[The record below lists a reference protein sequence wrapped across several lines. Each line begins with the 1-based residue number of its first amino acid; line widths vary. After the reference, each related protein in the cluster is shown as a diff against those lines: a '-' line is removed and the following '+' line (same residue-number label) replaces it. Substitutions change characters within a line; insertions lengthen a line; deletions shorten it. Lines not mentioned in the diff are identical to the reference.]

1 MIFWYSGCG
10 NSRFVAEAIAKGI
23 SDEMTFIPECD
34 ADNYEIGEGESIG
47 FVFPVY
53 AWGAPKLVEDF
64 VKRVKW
70 QGKAAYVWFAC
81 TCGDEMG
88 HTHRDFKAVLAQ
100 KGLELEGTFC
110 FQMPETYLAMPGFH
124 LDTPEGAE
132 CKIFAA
138 KAKLP
143 QVTEQILAHAKV
155 VDEIVGPFA
164 GLKSGLIRKGFNAN
178 MSDRKYRAGEGCIGC
193 GTCENVCP
201 LGNVRLVDG
210 RPQWQGHCTQ
220 CMACYHHCPTNA
232 IQIGSYTAGKGQYY
246 FRDEYKT
253 T

>member
-1 MIFWYSGCG
+1 M
-10 NSRFVAEAIAKGI
+10 
-23 SDEMTFIPECD
+23 
-34 ADNYEIGEGESIG
+34 
-47 FVFPVY
+47 
-53 AWGAPKLVEDF
+53 
-64 VKRVKW
+64 
-70 QGKAAYVWFAC
+70 WFAC

-132 CKIFAA
+132 RKISAA

-193 GTCENVCP
+193 GICEKVCP
-201 LGNVRLVDG
+201 HNAVHIINNLSVKDFSKCQNCGICAEKCPRKLIYFGNVATIDK
-210 RPQWQGHCTQ
+210 
-220 CMACYHHCPTNA
+220 A
-232 IQIGSYTAGKGQYY
+232 AG
-246 FRDEYKT
+246 D
-253 T
+253 